1 MLFLKDGILFKINSG
16 QPKSRYLS
24 ASHFGVYLIGGRHFQ
39 SCVQCNNARYI
50 HWFNSHL
57 IYSWINPQSNHHAGN
72 NSWGPWNDRC
82 HDKTLSRF
90 EEADKRQWMDTHIV
104 RYWTTPIRNM
114 YIVKIDLRSAC
125 DLTVVIVSLLFVLRH
140 QSLKKDGRFIDLNYD
155 SNYFEWMVFF

>member
-1 MLFLKDGILFKINSG
+1 MLLLKDGILFKINPG

-104 RYWTTPIRNM
+104 RYWTTPIYNTCI
-114 YIVKIDLRSAC
+114 YIVKIELRSAC
-125 DLTVVIVSLLFVLRH
+125 DSAVLLCHYCFV
-140 QSLKKDGRFIDLNYD
+140 KDIKRRFIDLN
-155 SNYFEWMVFF
+155 